1 MAISSKIEEIL
12 YEITKNTGNISD
24 ALTLGIGDI
33 DVPNSSIFELNN
45 LSTTATTGFPYFG
58 ILETSPAGF
67 AITYSLSTDQY
78 NVIFGTAT
86 ISYNG
91 SQISILDSKIPI
103 KKEWVKDYSAVGSGS
118 SSYQYGITVGL
129 PLSEAQKA
137 TQSFNTVVSTLS
149 GSGSTLL
156 YVQSTSIAESLGFP
170 LDAVVGSNYIK
181 FNGVTSDKTA
191 LLVDGNY
198 YNGSAYGTLPS
209 DVSANTPVKFI
220 FYPRVKYLTGFPVS
234 TVSEDP
240 NVFAYFP
247 PLPSSWLP
255 VAKVL
260 VEDPVNPK
268 VTGTNNDAYI
278 RTVIDMPTSTSDN
291 PILGDANDV
300 NEIVSSVNNA
310 IDNLNIYRNDLSV
323 ANFVNAVSS
332 YTASQ
337 TTETGY
343 SFNKFWSLQPFRP
356 TQYYTKGLSFS
367 GLERF
372 EFPNNFSRS
381 FWNIKNQDTQHTF
394 AVFRGD
400 LVSYNSAVLGT
411 ANISTADLSAEVLSV
426 SNYQSSL
433 DLGTQIYGVSA
444 VRNVSIDEYVETVPT
459 YIKVINTNTTTTNYM
474 VDLTWT
480 GTGITNSLFYH
491 IYKRPT
497 LSSEVIEKRITQ
509 IDDIQYPPYNTLT
522 PVTDNTTRKL
532 YSYNAYKFTTNE
544 DCYIGGLSLKL
555 GYWYPNQTASTGTTG
570 LCIGVY
576 SDNANNP
583 NTSGLLSDNVVLKYS
598 DISEGT
604 GTYTAKFN
612 PGINITTGADYWI
625 VIKKPTDFTTGSG
638 TTDLYIR
645 VDSAGSGSAKTSL
658 TFDGSSTWTSTGGS
672 AYYQMRGF
680 LDDGNITG
688 TSFKRGLKLTE
699 NIANTGRRL
708 SVYVPPVDD
717 ITDATG
723 LFFNGSSTAIAAT
736 TDKTTQNELIVD
748 VTAKLG
754 ADGSEKTLSATIPKN
769 TARDTRFL
777 LGLDTDIFDRI
788 TNVIVSPGTDLTR
801 IANGPIL
808 WSIYDL
814 ITVETEP

>member
-33 DVPNSSIFELNN
+33 DVPSSSIFELNN

-67 AITYSLSTDQY
+67 AITYNLSNDQY
-78 NVIFGTAT
+78 NVNFGSAT
-86 ISYNG
+86 VSYNG
-91 SQISILDSKIPI
+91 SQISILDSKVPI
-103 KKEWVKDYSAVGSGS
+103 KKEWVKDYSVVGGGS

-156 YVQSTSIAESLGFP
+156 YVQSTTIAESLGFP
-170 LDAVVGSNYIK
+170 LDAVVGSSYIK

-198 YNGSAYGTLPS
+198 YNGAAYGVLPS
-209 DVSANTPVKFI
+209 AVSANTPVKFI

-240 NVFAYFP
+240 NIFAYFP

-255 VAKVL
+255 VAKIL
-260 VEDPVNPK
+260 VEDPVDPK

-291 PILGDANDV
+291 PILGDADDV
-300 NEIVSSVNNA
+300 NEIVSSVDNA

-372 EFPNNFSRS
+372 EFPDNFSRA

-411 ANISTADLSAEVLSV
+411 ANISTSDLSTEVLSV

-444 VRNVSIDEYVETVPT
+444 VRNVSVDEYSKL
-459 YIKVINTNTTTTNYM
+459 IK
-474 VDLTWT
+474 
-480 GTGITNSLFYH
+480 
-491 IYKRPT
+491 
-497 LSSEVIEKRITQ
+497 
-509 IDDIQYPPYNTLT
+509 
-522 PVTDNTTRKL
+522 
-532 YSYNAYKFTTNE
+532 
-544 DCYIGGLSLKL
+544 
-555 GYWYPNQTASTGTTG
+555 
-570 LCIGVY
+570 
-576 SDNANNP
+576 
-583 NTSGLLSDNVVLKYS
+583 
-598 DISEGT
+598 
-604 GTYTAKFN
+604 
-612 PGINITTGADYWI
+612 
-625 VIKKPTDFTTGSG
+625 
-638 TTDLYIR
+638 
-645 VDSAGSGSAKTSL
+645 
-658 TFDGSSTWTSTGGS
+658 
-672 AYYQMRGF
+672 
-680 LDDGNITG
+680 
-688 TSFKRGLKLTE
+688 
-699 NIANTGRRL
+699 
-708 SVYVPPVDD
+708 
-717 ITDATG
+717 
-723 LFFNGSSTAIAAT
+723 
-736 TDKTTQNELIVD
+736 
-748 VTAKLG
+748 
-754 ADGSEKTLSATIPKN
+754 SEK
-769 TARDTRFL
+769 
-777 LGLDTDIFDRI
+777 
-788 TNVIVSPGTDLTR
+788 
-801 IANGPIL
+801 
-808 WSIYDL
+808 
-814 ITVETEP
+814 